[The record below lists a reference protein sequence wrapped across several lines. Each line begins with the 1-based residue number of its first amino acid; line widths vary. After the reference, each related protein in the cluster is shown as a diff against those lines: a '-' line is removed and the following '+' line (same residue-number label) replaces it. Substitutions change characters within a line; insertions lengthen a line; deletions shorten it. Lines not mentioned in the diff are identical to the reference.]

1 MTVQSAP
8 RKSESTRQIR
18 VLVVDD
24 HLVTRLGLRSLLGGY
39 GQIEVVGDAASVAEA
54 VAETCRLLP
63 DVVLLDVRL
72 PDGTG
77 FDACRQIRK
86 LERTI
91 RILML
96 TSYADDELVFA
107 SLDAGAD
114 GYLLKEI
121 DGAGLVRAIE
131 NVAAGKAILDPVITR
146 RVMEHFRS
154 RGSNAEFD
162 RKLAQ
167 LSAQERRVLALI
179 AQGKTNKEIA
189 HQMGLSDKTV
199 KNYVSN
205 TLDKLK
211 LTRRSEAAAFYV
223 QTSR

>member
-1 MTVQSAP
+1 MTVQPAP
-8 RKSESTRQIR
+8 HPSERIRQIR
-18 VLVVDD
+18 ILIVDD
-24 HLVTRLGLRSLLGGY
+24 HLVTRLGLRSLLGGFS
-39 GQIEVVGDAASVAEA
+39 QIEVVGDAPSVAEA
-54 VAETCRLLP
+54 VAETRRLMP

-77 FDACRQIRK
+77 FDACRQIRRF
-86 LERTI
+86 EPAI

-146 RVMEHFRS
+146 RVMERFRS
-154 RGSNAEFD
+154 RGSNAEPE

-179 AQGKTNKEIA
+179 ARGKTNKEIA
-189 HQMGLSDKTV
+189 QEMSLSDKTV